1 METVTNYLANSIVL
15 DGVRAEE
22 IKKALAA
29 DVNEELLHARN
40 LGERIKQLGGSVPGS
55 LKLTRAQEALQP
67 PSDTTDVTAVIDGVL
82 SAENAAIDQYYRVI
96 RLCEGVDYVTQ
107 ELAIRWVA
115 DEEDAPHPLRG
126 LPERVSKTL
135 LTHPRSGQAPPGAQ
149 LHPISHRGLAA
160 PALRSAT
167 RHSRQRRLSGLD
179 RLIPSSMD
187 ASWSMALTRA

>member
-1 METVTNYLANSIVL
+1 MAETSRETIIEELTKAYCMEVETVTNYLANSIVL

-40 LGERIKQLGGSVPGS
+40 LGERIKQLGGTVPGS
-55 LKLTRAQEALQP
+55 LKLTRTQEALQP

-107 ELAIRWVA
+107 ELTIRLLA
-115 DEEDAPHPLRG
+115 DEEMHR
-126 LPERVSKTL
+126 TL
-135 LTHPRSGQAPPGAQ
+135 FEGFLKEYRKPF
-149 LHPISHRGLAA
+149 
-160 PALRSAT
+160 
-167 RHSRQRRLSGLD
+167 
-179 RLIPSSMD
+179 
-187 ASWSMALTRA
+187 